1 MASQD
6 SEGDPYEVETYLRH
20 LVATYTGLN
29 FNEIGQLNYIDFLQ
43 YRRDAY
49 IQRCMSTQEGRNHLH
64 ECWRFE
70 QTKPDREKLRRT
82 VGKEA
87 GADGQ

>member
-1 MASQD
+1 MASTD
-6 SEGDPYEVETYLRH
+6 GEGDYYDIETYWRH
-20 LVATYTGLN
+20 LVSMYTGLN
-29 FNEIGQLNYIDFLQ
+29 FNEIGQLNYITYLQ

-49 IQRCMSTQEGRNHLH
+49 IQRCMATQEGREHLR

-70 QTKPDREKLRRT
+70 QTKPDRKKLRRT

-87 GADGQ
+87 GPDGR